1 MQRCFHSQL
10 YYLQPNYNISPIA
23 AHLFE
28 HAFIHKFHDYA
39 IDTGHNPDAT
49 TDIRG
54 ETFDDII
61 FIYNASNNQL
71 GNKLLD
77 NFVKSSNVR
86 ITDEELN
93 RALLQISVE
102 DETKYIIANR
112 DELNSQIQRM
122 AQTGFKPVD
131 KLDAFIRR
139 TTRQAYGSGDTAKF
153 TGCLTTSGKL
163 PTKVATVNYILDS
176 NMFSLLTFAT
186 SRSLAKVGAYYLCN
200 VIETDNIDGHQ
211 VVIGGIDYAVP
222 ASCNLDDIHELVSD
236 VLDSNPASTNPG
248 DLQSYLDQEYT
259 PAGLIHDY
267 QSIGILESW
276 PLLKQLLTVQNFSS
290 TWQKIQIY
298 SVDESPREQSS
309 VSTADKQR

>member
-1 MQRCFHSQL
+1 MQHCFHSQL
-10 YYLQPNYNISPIA
+10 YYLQPNYDISPIT

-39 IDTGHNPDAT
+39 INIGRNPDAV

-77 NFVKSSNVR
+77 DFIKSDNIR

-102 DETKYIIANR
+102 DEAKYIIANR
-112 DELNSQIQRM
+112 NELNSQIQQM
-122 AQTGFKPVD
+122 SQVGFQSVD
-131 KLDAFIRR
+131 ELGTFARR
-139 TTRQAYGSGDTAKF
+139 TTRQGHGSSATVKF
-153 TGCLTTSGKL
+153 TDCLTTSGKL

-176 NMFSLLTFAT
+176 NSVSDWVIFANIFSLLTFAT

-200 VIETDNIDGHQ
+200 VVETDNINEHQ

-259 PAGLIHDY
+259 PAGLTHDY

-276 PLLKQLLTVQNFSS
+276 SLLKQLLTVQNFSS
-290 TWQKIQIY
+290 IWQKIQIY
-298 SVDESPREQSS
+298 SVDESPRG
-309 VSTADKQR
+309 

>member
-1 MQRCFHSQL
+1 MSSPSHSKL
-10 YYLQPNYNISPIA
+10 YYLRFSHNISQVT

-71 GNKLLD
+71 GSELLD
-77 NFVKSSNVR
+77 NFTKLSNVH
-86 ITDEELN
+86 ITNEELD

-122 AQTGFKPVD
+122 VQTGFKPVD
-131 KLDAFIRR
+131 KLDTFIRR
-139 TTRQAYGSGDTAKF
+139 TTKQEYGSGDTVKF
-153 TGCLTTSGKL
+153 TDYLATSSKL

-176 NMFSLLTFAT
+176 NSANNWVIFANMFSLLTFAT
-186 SRSLAKVGAYYLCN
+186 SRSLAKVGAYYLCDVVETEN
-200 VIETDNIDGHQ
+200 VDGRQ
-211 VVIGGIDYAVP
+211 VIVGGIDYAVSK
-222 ASCNLDDIHELVSD
+222 SCNLDDIHELVSD

-276 PLLKQLLTVQNFSS
+276 SLLKQLLTVQNFSS
-290 TWQKIQIY
+290 IWQKIQIY
-298 SVDESPREQSS
+298 SVDESPRG
-309 VSTADKQR
+309 

>member
-1 MQRCFHSQL
+1 MSNPSYSQL
-10 YYLQPNYNISPIA
+10 YYLQPNNGVSPIT

-28 HAFIHKFHDYA
+28 HAFIHKFYDYT
-39 IDTGHNPDAT
+39 INIGHNPDAV

-77 NFVKSSNVR
+77 DFIKSDNIR

-112 DELNSQIQRM
+112 NELNSQIQQM
-122 AQTGFKPVD
+122 SQIGFQPVD
-131 KLDAFIRR
+131 ELGTFARR
-139 TTRQAYGSGDTAKF
+139 TTRQEYGSGDTVKF
-153 TGCLTTSGKL
+153 TDCLTTSGKL

-176 NMFSLLTFAT
+176 NSANDWVIFANIFSLLTFAT
-186 SRSLAKVGAYYLCN
+186 SRSLSKAGGCYLCN
-200 VIETDNIDGHQ
+200 VVETDNIDGHH
-211 VVIGGIDYAVP
+211 VIIGGIDYAVP
-222 ASCNLDDIHELVSD
+222 ASCNLDDIHDSVSD
-236 VLDSNPASTNPG
+236 MLDNNPANTNPG

-267 QSIGILESW
+267 QSIGILEPW
-276 PLLKQLLTVQNFSS
+276 PLLKQLLTIQSFSNI
-290 TWQKIQIY
+290 WQKIQIY
-298 SVDESPREQSS
+298 SIDESPRE
-309 VSTADKQR
+309 

>member
-1 MQRCFHSQL
+1 MSSLSHSKL
-10 YYLQPNYNISPIA
+10 YYLRFSHNISQVT

-77 NFVKSSNVR
+77 DFIKSDN
-86 ITDEELN
+86 IHTTDEELN

-122 AQTGFKPVD
+122 VQTGFKPVD
-131 KLDAFIRR
+131 KLDTFIRR
-139 TTRQAYGSGDTAKF
+139 TTKQAYDSSATVKF
-153 TGCLTTSGKL
+153 TDCLTASSKL
-163 PTKVATVNYILDS
+163 PTKVSTVNYILDS
-176 NMFSLLTFAT
+176 NSVNDWVIFANMFSLLTFAT

-200 VIETDNIDGHQ
+200 VIETDNIDGRQ

-236 VLDSNPASTNPG
+236 VLDSNTAIKYPD
-248 DLQSYLDQEYT
+248 DLQSYTKQRYT
-259 PAGLIHDY
+259 PAGLIYDY
-267 QSIGILESW
+267 QSIGVLESW
-276 PLLKQLLTVQNFSS
+276 PLLQKLLTVDNLSDV
-290 TWQKIQIY
+290 WDKIQIY
-298 SVDESPREQSS
+298 SIDES
-309 VSTADKQR
+309 QRK

>member
-1 MQRCFHSQL
+1 MSSLSHSKL
-10 YYLQPNYNISPIA
+10 YYLRFSHNISQVT

-54 ETFDDII
+54 ETFNDII
-61 FIYNASNNQL
+61 FIYNTSNNQL

-86 ITDEELN
+86 ITDEEMN

-102 DETKYIIANR
+102 NETKYTITNHNELNNQIQQMSQVGFQSV
-112 DELNSQIQRM
+112 DELG
-122 AQTGFKPVD
+122 TFV
-131 KLDAFIRR
+131 RR
-139 TTRQAYGSGDTAKF
+139 TTKQAHDSSATVKF
-153 TGCLTTSGKL
+153 TDCLTASGKL
-163 PTKVATVNYILDS
+163 PTKVSTVNYILDS
-176 NMFSLLTFAT
+176 NSVNDWVIFANMFSLLTFAT
-186 SRSLAKVGAYYLCN
+186 SRSLAKVGAYYLCDVVETEN
-200 VIETDNIDGHQ
+200 VDGRQ
-211 VVIGGIDYAVP
+211 VIVGGIDYAVSK
-222 ASCNLDDIHELVSD
+222 SCNLDDIHELVGD

-259 PAGLIHDY
+259 PAGLTHDY

-276 PLLKQLLTVQNFSS
+276 SLLKQLLTVQNFSS
-290 TWQKIQIY
+290 IWQKIQIY
-298 SVDESPREQSS
+298 SIDESPRE
-309 VSTADKQR
+309 

>member
-1 MQRCFHSQL
+1 MSNPSCSQL
-10 YYLQPNYNISPIA
+10 YYLQPNHGVSLIT

-54 ETFDDII
+54 ETFDDTI
-61 FIYNASNNQL
+61 FIYNVSNNQL

-77 NFVKSSNVR
+77 DFIKSDNIR

-112 DELNSQIQRM
+112 NELNSQIQQM
-122 AQTGFKPVD
+122 SQIGFQTVD
-131 KLDAFIRR
+131 ELGTFARR
-139 TTRQAYGSGDTAKF
+139 TTRQEYGSNDTVKF
-153 TGCLTTSGKL
+153 ADCLTTSGKL

-176 NMFSLLTFAT
+176 NSVNDWVIFANMFSLLTFAT
-186 SRSLAKVGAYYLCN
+186 SRSLAKVGAYYLCDVVETEN
-200 VIETDNIDGHQ
+200 VDGRQ
-211 VVIGGIDYAVP
+211 VIVGGIDYAVSK
-222 ASCNLDDIHELVSD
+222 SCNLDDIHELVGD

-267 QSIGILESW
+267 QSVGILESW
-276 PLLKQLLTVQNFSS
+276 SLLKQLLTIQNFSNI
-290 TWQKIQIY
+290 WQKIQIY
-298 SVDESPREQSS
+298 SVDESPRG
-309 VSTADKQR
+309 

>member
-1 MQRCFHSQL
+1 MSNPSCSQL
-10 YYLQPNYNISPIA
+10 YYLQPNHGVSLIT

-54 ETFDDII
+54 ETFDDTI
-61 FIYNASNNQL
+61 FIYNVSNNQL

-77 NFVKSSNVR
+77 DFIKSDNIR

-112 DELNSQIQRM
+112 NELNSQIQQM
-122 AQTGFKPVD
+122 SQIGFQTVD
-131 KLDAFIRR
+131 ELGTFARR
-139 TTRQAYGSGDTAKF
+139 TTRQEYGSNDTVKF
-153 TGCLTTSGKL
+153 ADCLTTSGKL

-176 NMFSLLTFAT
+176 NSVNDWVIFANMFSLLTFAT
-186 SRSLAKVGAYYLCN
+186 SRSLVKVGAYYLCN
-200 VIETDNIDGHQ
+200 VVETDNIDGHQ

-267 QSIGILESW
+267 QSVGILESW
-276 PLLKQLLTVQNFSS
+276 SLLKQLLTIQNFSNI
-290 TWQKIQIY
+290 WQKIQIY
-298 SVDESPREQSS
+298 SVDESPRG
-309 VSTADKQR
+309 